1 MTSENYIPPVPV
13 HREEEPFV
21 IRQRSF
27 EFKMAFLRIQLW
39 SAMQML
45 EGEELEEF
53 WKMIDELQACRK
65 PERRTT

>member
-1 MTSENYIPPVPV
+1 MTSENYIPETPL
-13 HREEEPFV
+13 V

-27 EFKMAFLRIQLW
+27 EFKMAFLRVQLW

-45 EGEELEEF
+45 EGEELAEF

-65 PERRTT
+65 PEEKTT